1 MRALLLMPP
10 LLALLVLPAVAA
22 PDGASVALFPSIRE
36 FGGGAVLEAMA
47 LGLVPVVVDYAG
59 PGELV
64 DDEVGFKVPMGQAA
78 DIVAG
83 LRALLDRIAADPS
96 VLPPLG
102 AAARARVQRDFQW
115 DAKAAQV
122 IRIASSVASDQVHT
136 VV

>member
-1 MRALLLMPP
+1 MTSIITEAAVKRLHLKSQSTEVTINGIEQLEPPAGGSLHLAHLVLEMVEGGLLTVAALGERALLR
-10 LLALLVLPAVAA
+10 A
-22 PDGASVALFPSIRE
+22 
-36 FGGGAVLEAMA
+36 
-47 LGLVPVVVDYAG
+47 
-59 PGELV
+59 
-64 DDEVGFKVPMGQAA
+64 DDP
-78 DIVAG
+78 AG
-83 LRALLDRIAADPS
+83 LRALLDRIAADTS